1 MDKFEPFFL
10 KVLSREKKKKH
21 LCYFFA
27 LILSVLLDI
36 FLILKYNKMHCVT
49 HILYNKDFQ

>member
-10 KVLSREKKKKH
+10 NVLSREKKKQ
-21 LCYFFA
+21 LRYFFA

-36 FLILKYNKMHCVT
+36 FLILKYNKMHCVI